1 MTYTVSGIAVYSVI
15 SGFMAGTKIDD
26 VYKITGF
33 QPFWAIL
40 FLVMLCS
47 LFAFG
52 ERKKETD
59 FVGLIFMVIIA
70 VSVGLFYNG
79 TKCTI
84 SPLATFNAL
93 LGVLYFIRYKLSTAK
108 VERKENEGD
117 EKRE

>member
-1 MTYTVSGIAVYSVI
+1 MGH
-15 SGFMAGTKIDD
+15 F
-26 VYKITGF
+26 
-33 QPFWAIL
+33 IL
-40 FLVMLCS
+40 CNA
-47 LFAFG
+47 LFAI
-52 ERKKETD
+52 RIWRAKKETD
-59 FVGLIFMVIIA
+59 FVGLSFMVIIA
-70 VSVGLFYNG
+70 VSVALFYNG

>member
-15 SGFMAGTKIDD
+15 SEFMAGTKIDD

-40 FLVMLCS
+40 FFVMLCS

-59 FVGLIFMVIIA
+59 FVGLSFMVIIA
-70 VSVGLFYNG
+70 VSVALFYNG
-79 TKCTI
+79 TNGKWESACRFV
-84 SPLATFNAL
+84 SWQFFFGYDA
-93 LGVLYFIRYKLSTAK
+93 YFS
-108 VERKENEGD
+108 
-117 EKRE
+117 